1 MSLPGTAAVPK
12 KVWTPWGWTVI
23 RLGGAMWEMG
33 IESGSS
39 TRAASALNHRAIPMP
54 AIFMNLKSHEDSS
67 IRISQRGTER
77 ASE

>member
-23 RLGGAMWEMG
+23 RLGGAMWVMG

-39 TRAASALNHRAIPMP
+39 TRAASALNHRAIPN
-54 AIFMNLKSHEDSS
+54 ACDFHEFKV
-67 IRISQRGTER
+67 T
-77 ASE
+77 